1 MQEGRAMRSAG
12 SVTVRAVTSPLSP
25 VALQKAVENMVDF
38 FDGFEYGE
46 TAIVMTHG
54 DYMQHWQAFHTG
66 ADSPSGLSLC
76 GIPVYLNG
84 MVNNGQLLLTSIHEA
99 EKIIAPEQE

>member
-1 MQEGRAMRSAG
+1 MCSDGG
-12 SVTVRAVTSPLSP
+12 VTARTVKRHATAVP
-25 VALQKAVENMVDF
+25 LQKAVESMIDF

-54 DYMQHWQAFHTG
+54 DYMQHWQEFQTG

-76 GIPVYLNG
+76 GIPVCLHG
-84 MVNNGQLLLTSIHEA
+84 MVNNGQLFLTSIHEA
-99 EKIIAPEQE
+99 EKIISPEQE